1 MILCLVNG
9 KYYPITYL
17 FMVVFVPAQTFKI
30 KITKGKII
38 IINFIELI
46 FPFIFKTMF
55 AQSLFN
61 TKKWYFHQTFQW
73 NLVNCFMIKGKP
85 SFMWYEMVSFLQY
98 G

>member
-1 MILCLVNG
+1 MILCLVTG

-30 KITKGKII
+30 KFTEGKII
-38 IINFIELI
+38 IINFIE
-46 FPFIFKTMF
+46 PFIFKIMF
-55 AQSLFN
+55 AQSLLD
-61 TKKWYFHQTFQW
+61 TKKWYFQQTFQW

-85 SFMWYEMVSFLQY
+85 SFMWCEMVSFLQY